1 MLSPAVPPVHSFSH
15 VTFSGVMLVGV
26 RKKHWLL
33 ATLSVTGLLLVLVF
47 TTKSPGHTPTRALPD
62 TGEGSLEQRK
72 ASQLDGVIPG
82 EDLPDIAAL
91 SATTRPPLRL
101 SQKERDALA
110 KQGVLMV
117 EDPDGGPIEDQ
128 AQQQQPKQQQ
138 QQQQRY
144 LQQEHSQ
151 PMENVLA
158 DTAKEQEMNKLILEQ
173 QEQLQR
179 EKNRLQENH
188 MREQQILQDRIR
200 AEEMKARQEEEQ
212 KMMEEEADLNPPPAQ
227 SRTSSVSVV
236 SRTYKVNRG
245 MIAASNSGR
254 GVVLPRMTYEGL
266 WKMGEN
272 ILRHTVRR
280 EFLNSIPDTDFTPG
294 EVVPPSQ
301 VRRVIIL
308 STWRSGSSFLGD
320 LLKSYPGTYFSFEPL
335 HHLLKNLHLQE
346 GPLVDVVLNL
356 LRSIMTCDLSQQEEY
371 VSYMRNNSFLIDH
384 NTRIWNS
391 CSRNRALC
399 FDKDY
404 LSAVCKYMPVNVM
417 KTVRMGL
424 SPVVAL
430 LQDPSLDL
438 RVVHLVRDPRGSLHS
453 RMQLTWCHSQACSD
467 PNTVCGD
474 LMTDLK
480 LSEWVK
486 ERFPEKYL
494 LVRYEDLGLQ
504 PEETARRIFKFLQL
518 TYHKSVASFVRD
530 HTSINRKTKKKPS
543 TYSTYRDSKS
553 TTFAW
558 RGALNFTTLEEI
570 QNVCREPLSYLK
582 LRVFETEEDYTNAT
596 IPVLLE

>member
-1 MLSPAVPPVHSFSH
+1 MHKSRSQE
-15 VTFSGVMLVGV
+15 GVMLVGV

-47 TTKSPGHTPTRALPD
+47 TTKSPGHSPTRALLDPS
-62 TGEGSLEQRK
+62 EERK
-72 ASQLDGVIPG
+72 AAQTDGVAAA
-82 EDLPDIAAL
+82 EDLPAAAE
-91 SATTRPPLRL
+91 SAVHTKPPLHL
-101 SQKERDALA
+101 SEQERDALA

-117 EDPDGGPIEDQ
+117 EDSDRDPMEDQ
-128 AQQQQPKQQQ
+128 TQKQQQ
-138 QQQQRY
+138 QKQHRY
-144 LQQEHSQ
+144 LQHEHSQ
-151 PMENVLA
+151 LRKSVPANEA
-158 DTAKEQEMNKLILEQ
+158 QEQEIDKLKLEQ
-173 QEQLQR
+173 QQELHR
-179 EKNRLQENH
+179 ENNHLQEHH
-188 MREQQILQDRIR
+188 MREQQILQDHIL
-200 AEEMKARQEEEQ
+200 ADEMKAQQAEEQ
-212 KMMEEEADLNPPPAQ
+212 RMMEEAARLNPPPAQ

-245 MIAASNSGR
+245 MTAASNGGSSR

-272 ILRHTVRR
+272 ILRHTIKK

-294 EVVPPSQ
+294 EVVPPLQ

-371 VSYMRNNSFLIDH
+371 VSYMRNNSFLMDH
-384 NTRIWNS
+384 NTRVWNS

-399 FDKDY
+399 FDKEY

-424 SPVVAL
+424 VPVISL

-438 RVVHLVRDPRGSLHS
+438 QVIHLVRDPRGSLHS

-467 PNTVCGD
+467 PGTVCGD

-486 ERFPEKYL
+486 ERFPDKYL

-504 PEETARRIFKFLQL
+504 PEETARRIFKFLHL
-518 TYHKSVASFVRD
+518 TYHKNVASFVRD
-530 HTSINRKTKKKPS
+530 HTSINRKTKKKPG

-558 RGALNFTTLEEI
+558 RGALNYTTLEEI
-570 QNVCREPLSYLK
+570 QNACREPLSYLK
-582 LRVFETEEDYTNAT
+582 LRIFDTEEDFMNAT
-596 IPVLLE
+596 IPVLVE

>member
-1 MLSPAVPPVHSFSH
+1 
-15 VTFSGVMLVGV
+15 
-26 RKKHWLL
+26 
-33 ATLSVTGLLLVLVF
+33 
-47 TTKSPGHTPTRALPD
+47 
-62 TGEGSLEQRK
+62 
-72 ASQLDGVIPG
+72 
-82 EDLPDIAAL
+82 
-91 SATTRPPLRL
+91 
-101 SQKERDALA
+101 
-110 KQGVLMV
+110 MV

-158 DTAKEQEMNKLILEQ
+158 DTAKEREMNKLILEQ

-356 LRSIMTCDLSQQEEY
+356 LKSIMTCDLSQQEEY

-486 ERFPEKYL
+486 ERFPEK
-494 LVRYEDLGLQ
+494 
-504 PEETARRIFKFLQL
+504 
-518 TYHKSVASFVRD
+518 
-530 HTSINRKTKKKPS
+530 
-543 TYSTYRDSKS
+543 
-553 TTFAW
+553 
-558 RGALNFTTLEEI
+558 
-570 QNVCREPLSYLK
+570 
-582 LRVFETEEDYTNAT
+582 
-596 IPVLLE
+596 

>member
-1 MLSPAVPPVHSFSH
+1 
-15 VTFSGVMLVGV
+15 MLVGV

-47 TTKSPGHTPTRALPD
+47 TTKSPGHSPTRALLDPGID
-62 TGEGSLEQRK
+62 GK
-72 ASQLDGVIPG
+72 AAQADGVAAV
-82 EDLPDIAAL
+82 EDLPA
-91 SATTRPPLRL
+91 SAVSAVHTQPPLHL
-101 SQKERDALA
+101 SQQERDALA

-117 EDPDGGPIEDQ
+117 EDSDRDPMENQ
-128 AQQQQPKQQQ
+128 AQEQQP

-144 LQQEHSQ
+144 RQQEHSQ
-151 PMENVLA
+151 PRKGVSANDA
-158 DTAKEQEMNKLILEQ
+158 QEQEMDKLKLDQ
-173 QEQLQR
+173 QELQR
-179 EKNRLQENH
+179 ETNRLQEHH

-200 AEEMKARQEEEQ
+200 ADEMKAQQEKEQ
-212 KMMEEEADLNPPPAQ
+212 RMMEQAVRLNPPPAQ

-236 SRTYKVNRG
+236 SRTYNVNRG
-245 MIAASNSGR
+245 MTAASNGGSSR
-254 GVVLPRMTYEGL
+254 GVILPRMTYEGL

-272 ILRHTVRR
+272 ILRHTIRR

-294 EVVPPSQ
+294 EAVPPLQ

-356 LRSIMTCDLSQQEEY
+356 LKSIMTCDLSQQEEY
-371 VSYMRNNSFLIDH
+371 VSYMRNNSFLMNH
-384 NTRIWNS
+384 NTRVWNS

-399 FDKDY
+399 FDKEY

-424 SPVVAL
+424 APVISL

-467 PNTVCGD
+467 PGTVCGD

-486 ERFPEKYL
+486 ERFPDKYL

-504 PEETARRIFKFLQL
+504 AEETARRIFKFLHL

-530 HTSINRKTKKKPS
+530 HTSINRKTKKKPN

-558 RGALNFTTLEEI
+558 RGALNYTTLEEI
-570 QNVCREPLSYLK
+570 QNVCREPLSYLR
-582 LRVFETEEDYTNAT
+582 LRIFDTEEDYMNAT
-596 IPVLLE
+596 IPVLVE

>member
-1 MLSPAVPPVHSFSH
+1 MYDPGVQTEATQVDDVKAAEDLPATPAPPVH
-15 VTFSGVMLVGV
+15 T
-26 RKKHWLL
+26 
-33 ATLSVTGLLLVLVF
+33 
-47 TTKSPGHTPTRALPD
+47 
-62 TGEGSLEQRK
+62 Q
-72 ASQLDGVIPG
+72 
-82 EDLPDIAAL
+82 
-91 SATTRPPLRL
+91 PPLRL
-101 SQKERDALA
+101 SQQERDALA

-117 EDPDGGPIEDQ
+117 EDADGEPIEDQ
-128 AQQQQPKQQQ
+128 AQK
-138 QQQQRY
+138 QQQRY

-151 PMENVLA
+151 PRQSAPA
-158 DTAKEQEMNKLILEQ
+158 DEAQGREMDKLILEQ
-173 QEQLQR
+173 QQQLYR
-179 EKNRLQENH
+179 EKNRLQEHH
-188 MREQQILQDRIR
+188 MLEQQILQDRIR
-200 AEEMKARQEEEQ
+200 AEEMKAQQEEEQ
-212 KMMEEEADLNPPPAQ
+212 RIMEEAAHLNPPPVQ

-245 MIAASNSGR
+245 MTAASNGGSGR
-254 GVVLPRMTYEGL
+254 GVILPRMTYEGL

-272 ILRHTVRR
+272 ILRHTIRR
-280 EFLNSIPDTDFTPG
+280 EFLNSVPDTDFTPG
-294 EVVPPSQ
+294 EAVPPLQ

-384 NTRIWNS
+384 NTRVWNS

-399 FDKDY
+399 FDKEY

-424 SPVVAL
+424 APVVSL

-467 PNTVCGD
+467 PGTVCGD

-486 ERFPEKYL
+486 EKFPDK
-494 LVRYEDLGLQ
+494 
-504 PEETARRIFKFLQL
+504 
-518 TYHKSVASFVRD
+518 
-530 HTSINRKTKKKPS
+530 
-543 TYSTYRDSKS
+543 
-553 TTFAW
+553 
-558 RGALNFTTLEEI
+558 
-570 QNVCREPLSYLK
+570 
-582 LRVFETEEDYTNAT
+582 
-596 IPVLLE
+596 